1 MVPFHAALIQALA
14 TPCPLDEFKLR
25 LVQLQHVHVK
35 TLPDGTGIEQ
45 ELMGRDSKKR
55 LRHLPHALL
64 VEIFQVLRR
73 HHQRRVPL
81 AHTLQTVADVLNG
94 HRVRQ
99 PQVQL
104 IQHRYGIAARQ
115 QPVRHIRQHIEQQ
128 GIPQALGR
136 RQHTSHTEHQK
147 TVTGDIGVSVEERC
161 IRPHAQGVQTQQH
174 LLQQLLRIQRTR
186 LVLS

>member
-1 MVPFHAALIQALA
+1 MVSLQAALIQALA

-25 LVQLQHVHVK
+25 LVQLQHVHIEP
-35 TLPDGTGIEQ
+35 LADGTGIEQ
-45 ELMGRDSKKR
+45 ELMGRDGKER
-55 LRHLPHALL
+55 LCHLSHALL
-64 VEIFQVLRR
+64 VKVLQVLGG
-73 HHQRRVPL
+73 HYQRRAPL

-99 PQVQL
+99 PQVQR

-136 RQHTSHTEHQK
+136 RQHTAYAEHQK
-147 TVTGDIGVSVEERC
+147 TVTGDIGVSVEERR
-161 IRPHAQGVQTQQH
+161 IRPHT
-174 LLQQLLRIQRTR
+174 
-186 LVLS
+186 

>member
-1 MVPFHAALIQALA
+1 
-14 TPCPLDEFKLR
+14 
-25 LVQLQHVHVK
+25 
-35 TLPDGTGIEQ
+35 
-45 ELMGRDSKKR
+45 MGRNGKER
-55 LRHLPHALL
+55 LCHLPHALL
-64 VEIFQVLRR
+64 VEIFQVLRS
-73 HHQRRVPL
+73 HYQRRVPL
-81 AHTLQTVADVLNG
+81 AHTLQAVADVLNG

-128 GIPQALGR
+128 GIPQALSR
-136 RQHTSHTEHQK
+136 RQHTAHAEHQK
-147 TVTGDIGVSVEERC
+147 SVAGDIGVSVEERC

-186 LVLS
+186 LVLGQLLLHEVIQIGEDGVVPRRKLAQVRLLCNAPTGI